1 MTTTQISE
9 NVGVKFLKFIL
20 GISFQ
25 ETKQATVSE
34 TTSKTPS
41 SSSTTDEALTTIQ
54 VETVTKSTEE
64 EAKAPESVQDP
75 PRAIEEES
83 ENKTEIVEEAEKPK
97 KASKTHTIVETK
109 YTPTQVELLFKSIF
123 CYESAKKN
131 RERLYCVQNFQ

>member
-9 NVGVKFLKFIL
+9 KAGVKFLKFIL

-34 TTSKTPS
+34 ATSKTPS

-109 YTPTQVELLFKSIF
+109 YTPIQVELPFKSIF
-123 CYESAKKN
+123 CYKSAQKTT
-131 RERLYCVQNFQ
+131 RLRCVQNFQ